1 MGRLVKKEPPRS
13 CPPWTTPV
21 SFTRHEGN
29 FALGVVRVV
38 VLRSQSADSTLTA
51 NLTVSET
58 GFAAFLEIQGGKVI
72 ARGGVEPAS
81 HRGICTLE

>member
-1 MGRLVKKEPPRS
+1 MGRIVKKEPPRS

-21 SFTRHEGN
+21 SFTRREGN
-29 FALGVVRVV
+29 FALDGVVLVV

-58 GFAAFLEIQGGKVI
+58 GFAAFLEIQDGKVI
-72 ARGGVEPAS
+72 GRGGLEPAD
-81 HRGICTLE
+81 HRGICTL